1 MKIINLLL
9 SFLSVCTLIKN
20 GDSLN
25 INRSSFINYSA
36 GLLVHPLASKYNL
49 QMSNQESNENIN
61 EREYETKNPL
71 SITYYG
77 EISTKNCLFLTNS
90 LKTMDLQSKEHELQ
104 YNYRP
109 PIKIHLQSL
118 GGELMPSFYVCDFI
132 KELDTPVHIYIDG
145 FVASAASLIS
155 VCGKKRIMTK
165 HSFMLIHQLS
175 SQSSGKFNEM
185 KDEIKNL
192 DFFMD
197 NLKDIYL
204 SNSKM
209 SPEKL
214 DQLLA
219 TDIWISAQDCLEM
232 GLIDQII

>member
-1 MKIINLLL
+1 MKIFNILFSLLL
-9 SFLSVCTLIKN
+9 GTQLFNS
-20 GDSLN
+20 GYSLN
-25 INRSSFINYSA
+25 INRSTFINNSA
-36 GLLVHPLASKYNL
+36 GFLSQSLMSKNHL
-49 QMSNQESNENIN
+49 TMTGQESSGDSGKD
-61 EREYETKNPL
+61 YETKNPL
-71 SITYYG
+71 TLTYYG
-77 EISTKNCLFLTNS
+77 EISTKNCLFLTDS
-90 LKTMDLQSKEHELQ
+90 LKTMDQQSKQHELQ

-109 PIKIHLQSL
+109 PIKVHLQSL

-155 VCGKKRIMTK
+155 VCGKKRIMTE

-185 KDEIKNL
+185 KDEMKNL